1 MSVLFLLMCSLFGA
15 TLLLRPISYL
25 LRRPSEEAERIFGLV
40 QSRREDKRSIP
51 PWESLQPDFFRVLRV
66 VRMRFKL
73 GGGDRLSKKLVG
85 AGLRSSSAEEIFF
98 AGQFFGLLVGGV
110 LGACCSGR
118 NLFVIAVGATC
129 GFLVPGVWLT
139 MRKRSRRLKIRRSV
153 PDMVDLLVVCVGAG
167 LGLDQALVRVG
178 EDLHL
183 SHPEITEE
191 LERVSLERQTG
202 TPRINAWQAL
212 AERVEVEELFS
223 FTSMLAET
231 DRFGTPI
238 TKALSE
244 FSEDLRMK
252 RRQRAEEAA
261 AKTKVKIIFPLV
273 LCIFPCI
280 FIVLLLPALLN
291 LVRNFD
297 GLNH

>member
-1 MSVLFLLMCSLFGA
+1 ML
-15 TLLLRPISYL
+15 T
-25 LRRPSEEAERIFGLV
+25 LV
-40 QSRREDKRSIP
+40 QGGRDDKRHIAT
-51 PWESLQPDFFRVLRV
+51 WESLQLGLLGVLRAL
-66 VRMRFKL
+66 RKL
-73 GGGDRLSKKLVG
+73 CKLKEGSRWSKRLVG

-98 AGQFFGLLVGGV
+98 AGQFFSLLAGGLLGAV
-110 LGACCSGR
+110 LSGR
-118 NLFVIAVGATC
+118 NVFVVAAGGIC
-129 GFLVPGVWLT
+129 GFLVPGLWLT
-139 MRKRSRRLKIRRSV
+139 MRKRARHVKIRRSV

-167 LGLDQALVRVG
+167 LGLDQALLRVG
-178 EDLHL
+178 EDLKL

-191 LERVSLERQTG
+191 LERVSLERQAG
-202 TPRINAWQAL
+202 TPRIDAWRAL
-212 AERVEVEELFS
+212 AERVEIEELFS
-223 FTSMLAET
+223 FTSMLSET

-244 FSEDLRMK
+244 FAEDLRMK

-280 FIVLLLPALLN
+280 FIVLLLPALLS

-297 GLNH
+297 GMSH